1 MAWSPE
7 AVSNVM
13 TAPPP
18 SSKLHMSSVLII
30 GGGGRLSVGLVGS
43 RRGGNAPLLPELGEQ
58 VGHLA
63 EPVQRQQ
70 MHGRLLGCRDARVIG
85 RTQREG
91 GMGAVW
97 ELDNEVGI
105 SPLPDADDHYALAA
119 QGVMWMGD
127 GDRFRKQLGQWGRVL

>member
-1 MAWSPE
+1 
-7 AVSNVM
+7 
-13 TAPPP
+13 
-18 SSKLHMSSVLII
+18 
-30 GGGGRLSVGLVGS
+30 
-43 RRGGNAPLLPELGEQ
+43 LLPELGEQ

-70 MHGRLLGCRDARVIG
+70 MRGRLWGSRDARVIG

-127 GDRFRKQLGQWGRVL
+127 GDRFRKQLGQWGSVL

>member
-1 MAWSPE
+1 M
-7 AVSNVM
+7 
-13 TAPPP
+13 
-18 SSKLHMSSVLII
+18 
-30 GGGGRLSVGLVGS
+30 SVGLVGS
-43 RRGGNAPLLPELGEQ
+43 RRGGDTPLLPELGEQ
-58 VGHLA
+58 MSHLA

-70 MHGRLLGCRDARVIG
+70 MPGRLWGSQDARVIG

-105 SPLPDADDHYALAA
+105 SPLPDADDRDALAA

-127 GDRFRKQLGQWGRVL
+127 GD